1 MWIENRNCYRKRQ
14 VVCAILGVCVSLLFT
29 LAVCDR
35 REVVAAK
42 RLSSAQAEMADEV
55 FRFHVLANSDSKE
68 DQELKL
74 MVRDEILSYMKE
86 YISYSD
92 KAYMNIRTSDVN
104 KQSMQCQ
111 KKEVQIVKNWA
122 ENHLEDIEQV
132 AYRVICAKGYDYSVK
147 ARVTECYFPDRRYGE
162 VLFPKGYYEA
172 LRVEIGEAA
181 GHNWW
186 CVLYPSLCFTDAT
199 CAVVTDEGE
208 QELAGVLSE
217 ESYETVTATSGN
229 FKIKSFFYELFK
241 GET

>member
-1 MWIENRNCYRKRQ
+1 MWIENRNSYRKRQ

-29 LAVCDR
+29 VAVCDR
-35 REVVAAK
+35 REVAAAK
-42 RLSSAQAEMADEV
+42 SLSSAQAEMADEV

-74 MVRDEILSYMKE
+74 MVRDEVLSYMKE
-86 YISYSD
+86 YISGDD
-92 KAYMNIRTSDVN
+92 KDQKTDV
-104 KQSMQCQ
+104 QS
-111 KKEVQIVKNWA
+111 VKNWA

-132 AYRVICAKGYDYSVK
+132 AYKIICANGCDYPVK
-147 ARVTECYFPDRRYGE
+147 ARVTECYFPDRRYGDI
-162 VLFPKGYYEA
+162 LFPKGYYKA

-208 QELAGVLSE
+208 KELSGVLSE